1 MQVFFFISEFYK
13 IGNFARMIYHQG
25 MIKSFVKYLIIFVC
39 LCLQV
44 AYASPIKVNDVV
56 FDSSDS
62 VVFISTSNTSENTV
76 KIKKGYLQN
85 PDRMFFDIENAIL
98 TRKQGS
104 FDFTYGKLEN
114 LKISQFS
121 TNPYTVRVVM
131 TCSSKLKPEDV
142 KIMTV
147 GGSIIVKLQNIKHSQ
162 DFMTPVYRE
171 VRSDS
176 YDYFEKVKVN
186 ESIVVAQPQPAQIAN
201 QGEDGTVAPKSEP
214 VRINQ
219 PLYESKLR
227 SRYFISN
234 VYAKNNALLLA
245 GTGIYNFE
253 KPFYLS
259 PAQGSTY
266 QRVVFDIPNAVL
278 ATKLRNKVFQL
289 SPNESVKIGQ
299 FEPTKVRLVITSPNP
314 EKYLAICGNDLQ
326 NILLAREDKIG
337 GLHLFPNTS
346 SLVAASLDA
355 KKENQK
361 EVDKFTLSFSSPI
374 VYSIKRHGNSV
385 DLTLY
390 NVNVD
395 NVPALAKKFQT
406 GHIEN
411 VSVKKISAIGVK
423 VTIPLNPKSTL
434 DCLENLNATKL
445 VFTVKSPQQAVV
457 ASQPKTKMDT
467 RVVTQTKNDFHGRVI
482 VLDPGH
488 GGYDPGAMR
497 NNVMEKNIT
506 MNIAKKIERNLKAQG
521 ATVVMTRTD
530 DKFVS
535 LEDRVV
541 ISNNKKPDIFVSVHI
556 NSSENASAHG
566 IETHYFKDDS
576 LELAKS
582 IHQAMTTEIEETNRG
597 ILKSRFYV
605 IRHTNQPSVLLELGF
620 ISNDDER
627 NLLLLPEQQEKFAKA
642 IADGINNYFEKKKNT
657 GTK

>member
-1 MQVFFFISEFYK
+1 
-13 IGNFARMIYHQG
+13 
-25 MIKSFVKYLIIFVC
+25 MIKTLMKFILIIVC
-39 LCLQV
+39 LCLQTV
-44 AYASPIKVNDVV
+44 YASVIKVNDVV

-62 VVFISTSNTSENTV
+62 VIFISTSNTSENSV
-76 KIKKGYLQN
+76 KIKKGFLQN
-85 PDRMFFDIENAIL
+85 PDRMFFDIENAVL
-98 TRKQGS
+98 TRQQGS
-104 FDFTYGKLEN
+104 FDFTYGKLSN

-131 TCSSKLKPEDV
+131 TYTSKLKPEDV

-147 GGSIIVKLQNIKHSQ
+147 GGSIIVKLQNFKHSQ

-186 ESIVVAQPQPAQIAN
+186 ESVVVRQPVTSTAEN
-201 QGEDGTVAPKSEP
+201 GENAVPKVEP

-227 SRYFISN
+227 SRYFISD
-234 VYAKNNALLLA
+234 VYSKNGALLLA

-259 PAQGSTY
+259 PAAGSTY
-266 QRVVFDIPNAVL
+266 QRVVFDIPNTVL
-278 ATKLRNKVFQL
+278 ATKLRNKVFWL
-289 SPNESVKIGQ
+289 GPNESVKIGQ

-326 NILLAREDKIG
+326 NVLIAREDRLG
-337 GLHLFPNTS
+337 GLRLFPNTS
-346 SLVAASLDA
+346 SLVSASLDV

-361 EVDKFTLSFSSPI
+361 DVDRFTLSFSSPI

-385 DLTLY
+385 DLNLY

-395 NVPALAKKFQT
+395 NVPALEKKFQA

-411 VSVKKISAIGVK
+411 VVVRKISAIGVK
-423 VTIPLNPKSTL
+423 VTIPLNQKSTL

-457 ASQPKTKMDT
+457 SSQPKTKT
-467 RVVTQTKNDFHGRVI
+467 EGRVVAKTKNDFHGRVI

-506 MNIAKKIERNLKAQG
+506 MSIAKLIERNLKAQG
-521 ATVVMTRTD
+521 ATVIMTRTD

-535 LEDRVV
+535 LEDRV
-541 ISNNKKPDIFVSVHI
+541 ILSNNKKPDIFVSVHI
-556 NSSENASAHG
+556 NSSENATAHG

-627 NLLLLPEQQEKFAKA
+627 NLLLLPQQQEKFAKA
-642 IADGINNYFEKKKNT
+642 IADGINNYFENKKKT

>member
-1 MQVFFFISEFYK
+1 
-13 IGNFARMIYHQG
+13 
-25 MIKSFVKYLIIFVC
+25 MIKTLMKFILIIVC
-39 LCLQV
+39 LCLQTV
-44 AYASPIKVNDVV
+44 YASVIKVNDVV

-62 VVFISTSNTSENTV
+62 VIFISTSNTSENSV
-76 KIKKGYLQN
+76 KIRKGFLQN
-85 PDRMFFDIENAIL
+85 PDRMFFDIENAVL
-98 TRKQGS
+98 TRQQGS
-104 FDFTYGKLEN
+104 FDFTYGKLSN

-131 TCSSKLKPEDV
+131 TYTSKLKPEDV

-147 GGSIIVKLQNIKHSQ
+147 GGSIIVKLQNFKHSQ

-186 ESIVVAQPQPAQIAN
+186 ESIVVKQPAAPTTTEN
-201 QGEDGTVAPKSEP
+201 GETVAPKSEP

-234 VYAKNNALLLA
+234 VYSKNGALLLA

-259 PAQGSTY
+259 PAAGSTY

-278 ATKLRNKVFQL
+278 AAKLRNKVFQL

-326 NILLAREDKIG
+326 NVLIAREDKLG
-337 GLHLFPNTS
+337 GLHLFPNAS
-346 SLVAASLDA
+346 SLVSASLVA

-361 EVDKFTLSFSSPI
+361 DVDRFTLSFSDPI
-374 VYSIKRHGNSV
+374 VYSIKRHSSSV
-385 DLTLY
+385 DLILY

-395 NVPALAKKFQT
+395 NVPALAKKFQA
-406 GHIEN
+406 GHIEG
-411 VSVKKISAIGVK
+411 VVVKKISAIGVK
-423 VTIPLNPKSTL
+423 VTIPLNQKSTL
-434 DCLENLNATKL
+434 DCMENLNATKL
-445 VFTVKSPQQAVV
+445 VFTVKSPQQQTVVV
-457 ASQPKTKMDT
+457 A
-467 RVVTQTKNDFHGRVI
+467 QTKNDFHGRVI

-506 MNIAKKIERNLKAQG
+506 MSIAKLIERNLKAQG
-521 ATVVMTRTD
+521 ATVIMTRTD

-582 IHQAMTTEIEETNRG
+582 IHKSMATEIEETDRG

-627 NLLLLPEQQEKFAKA
+627 NLLLLPQQQEKFAKA
-642 IADGINNYFEKKKNT
+642 IADGINNYFENKKKT

>member
-1 MQVFFFISEFYK
+1 
-13 IGNFARMIYHQG
+13 MIYHQC
-25 MIKSFVKYLIIFVC
+25 MIKTLMKFILIIVC
-39 LCLQV
+39 LCLQTV
-44 AYASPIKVNDVV
+44 YASVIKVNDVV

-62 VVFISTSNTSENTV
+62 VIFISTSNTSENSV
-76 KIKKGYLQN
+76 KIRKGFLQN
-85 PDRMFFDIENAIL
+85 PDRMFFDIENAVL
-98 TRKQGS
+98 TRQQGS
-104 FDFTYGKLEN
+104 FDFTYGKLSN

-131 TCSSKLKPEDV
+131 TYTSKLKPEDV

-147 GGSIIVKLQNIKHSQ
+147 GGSIIVKLQNFKHSQ

-186 ESIVVAQPQPAQIAN
+186 ESIVVKQPAAPTTTEN
-201 QGEDGTVAPKSEP
+201 GETVAPKSEP

-234 VYAKNNALLLA
+234 VYSKNGALLLA

-259 PAQGSTY
+259 PAAGSTY

-278 ATKLRNKVFQL
+278 AAKLRNKVFQL

-326 NILLAREDKIG
+326 NVLIAREDKLG
-337 GLHLFPNTS
+337 GLHLFPNAS
-346 SLVAASLDA
+346 SLVSASLVA

-361 EVDKFTLSFSSPI
+361 DVDRFTLSFSDPI
-374 VYSIKRHGNSV
+374 VYSIKRHSSSV
-385 DLTLY
+385 DLILY

-395 NVPALAKKFQT
+395 NVPALAKKFQA
-406 GHIEN
+406 GHIEG
-411 VSVKKISAIGVK
+411 VVVKKISAIGVK
-423 VTIPLNPKSTL
+423 VTIPLNQKSTL
-434 DCLENLNATKL
+434 DCMENLNATKL
-445 VFTVKSPQQAVV
+445 VFTVKSPQQQTVVV
-457 ASQPKTKMDT
+457 A
-467 RVVTQTKNDFHGRVI
+467 QTKNDFHGRVI

-506 MNIAKKIERNLKAQG
+506 MSIAKLIERNLKAQG
-521 ATVVMTRTD
+521 ATVIMTRTD

-582 IHQAMTTEIEETNRG
+582 IHKSMATEIEETDRG

-627 NLLLLPEQQEKFAKA
+627 NLLLLPQQQEKFAKA
-642 IADGINNYFEKKKNT
+642 IADGINNYFENKKKT

>member
-1 MQVFFFISEFYK
+1 
-13 IGNFARMIYHQG
+13 MIYHQC
-25 MIKSFVKYLIIFVC
+25 MIKTLMKFILIIVC
-39 LCLQV
+39 LCLQTV
-44 AYASPIKVNDVV
+44 YASVIKVNDVV

-62 VVFISTSNTSENTV
+62 VIFISTSNTSANSV
-76 KIKKGYLQN
+76 KIRKGFLQN
-85 PDRMFFDIENAIL
+85 PDRMFFDIENAVL
-98 TRKQGS
+98 TRQQGS
-104 FDFTYGKLEN
+104 FDFTYGKLSN

-131 TCSSKLKPEDV
+131 TYTSKLKPEDV

-147 GGSIIVKLQNIKHSQ
+147 GGSIIVKLQNFKHSQ

-186 ESIVVAQPQPAQIAN
+186 ESIVVKQPAAPKTTEN
-201 QGEDGTVAPKSEP
+201 GETVAPKSEP

-234 VYAKNNALLLA
+234 VYSKNGALLLA

-259 PAQGSTY
+259 PAAGSTY

-278 ATKLRNKVFQL
+278 AAKLRNKVFQL

-326 NILLAREDKIG
+326 NVLIAREDKLG

-346 SLVAASLDA
+346 SLVSASLVA

-361 EVDKFTLSFSSPI
+361 DVDRFTLSFSDPI
-374 VYSIKRHGNSV
+374 VYSIKRHSSSV
-385 DLTLY
+385 DLILY

-395 NVPALAKKFQT
+395 NVPALAKKFQV
-406 GHIEN
+406 GHIES
-411 VSVKKISAIGVK
+411 VVVKKISAIGVK
-423 VTIPLNPKSTL
+423 VTIPLNQKSKL
-434 DCLENLNATKL
+434 DCMENLNATKL
-445 VFTVKSPQQAVV
+445 VFTVKSPQQQTVVV
-457 ASQPKTKMDT
+457 A
-467 RVVTQTKNDFHGRVI
+467 QTKNDFHGRVI

-506 MNIAKKIERNLKAQG
+506 MSIAKLIARNLKAQG
-521 ATVVMTRTD
+521 ATVIMTRTD

-582 IHQAMTTEIEETNRG
+582 IHKSMATEIEETDRG

-627 NLLLLPEQQEKFAKA
+627 NLLLLPQQQEKFAKA
-642 IADGINNYFEKKKNT
+642 IVDGISNYFENKKKT

>member
-1 MQVFFFISEFYK
+1 
-13 IGNFARMIYHQG
+13 
-25 MIKSFVKYLIIFVC
+25 MIKTLMKFILIIVC
-39 LCLQV
+39 LCLQTV
-44 AYASPIKVNDVV
+44 YASVIKVNDVV

-62 VVFISTSNTSENTV
+62 VIFISTSNTSENSV
-76 KIKKGYLQN
+76 KIKKGFLQN
-85 PDRMFFDIENAIL
+85 PDRMFFDIENAVL
-98 TRKQGS
+98 TRQQGS
-104 FDFTYGKLEN
+104 FDFTYGKLSN

-131 TCSSKLKPEDV
+131 TYTSKLKPEDV

-147 GGSIIVKLQNIKHSQ
+147 GGSIIVKLQNFKHSQ

-186 ESIVVAQPQPAQIAN
+186 ESVVVRQPVTSTAEN
-201 QGEDGTVAPKSEP
+201 GENAVPKVEP

-227 SRYFISN
+227 SRYFISD
-234 VYAKNNALLLA
+234 VYSKNGALLLA

-259 PAQGSTY
+259 PAAGSTY
-266 QRVVFDIPNAVL
+266 QRVVFDIPNTVL
-278 ATKLRNKVFQL
+278 ATKLRNKVFWL
-289 SPNESVKIGQ
+289 GPNESVKIGQ

-326 NILLAREDKIG
+326 NVLIAREDRLG
-337 GLHLFPNTS
+337 GLRLFPNTS
-346 SLVAASLDA
+346 SLVSASLDV

-361 EVDKFTLSFSSPI
+361 DVDKFTLSFSSPI
-374 VYSIKRHGNSV
+374 VYSIKRHGSSV
-385 DLTLY
+385 DLNLY

-395 NVPALAKKFQT
+395 NVPALEKKFQA

-411 VSVKKISAIGVK
+411 VVVRKISAIGVK
-423 VTIPLNPKSTL
+423 VTIPLNQKSTL

-457 ASQPKTKMDT
+457 SSQPKTKT
-467 RVVTQTKNDFHGRVI
+467 EGRVVAQTKNDFHGRVI

-506 MNIAKKIERNLKAQG
+506 MSIAKLIEKNLKAQG
-521 ATVVMTRTD
+521 ATVIMTRTD

-535 LEDRVV
+535 LEDRV
-541 ISNNKKPDIFVSVHI
+541 ILSNNKKPDIFVSVHI
-556 NSSENASAHG
+556 NSSENATAHG

-627 NLLLLPEQQEKFAKA
+627 NLLLLPQQQEKFAKA
-642 IADGINNYFEKKKNT
+642 IADGINNYFENKKKT

>member
-13 IGNFARMIYHQG
+13 IGNFARMIYHQS

-62 VVFISTSNTSENTV
+62 VVFISTSNTSENTI

-85 PDRMFFDIENAIL
+85 PDRMFFDIENAVL

-201 QGEDGTVAPKSEP
+201 QGEHGTVAPKSEP

-234 VYAKNNALLLA
+234 VYAKNGALLLA

-259 PAQGSTY
+259 PAEGSTY

-289 SPNESVKIGQ
+289 SPNENVKIGQ

-337 GLHLFPNTS
+337 GFHLFPNTS
-346 SLVAASLDA
+346 SLVAASLSA
-355 KKENQK
+355 KKESQK
-361 EVDKFTLSFSSPI
+361 DVDKFSLSFSDPI
-374 VYSIKRHGNSV
+374 VYSIKRRNGSV
-385 DLTLY
+385 DLILY

-395 NVPALAKKFQT
+395 NVPALEKKFQT
-406 GHIEN
+406 GHIQN

-423 VTIPLNPKSTL
+423 VNIPLKQKSTL

-445 VFTVKSPQQAVV
+445 VFTVKSPQQ
-457 ASQPKTKMDT
+457 
-467 RVVTQTKNDFHGRVI
+467 VVTVAQTKNDFHGRVV

-497 NNVMEKNIT
+497 NNVMEKNMTIS
-506 MNIAKKIERNLKAQG
+506 IAKKIERNLKAQG
-521 ATVVMTRTD
+521 ATVIMTRTD

-576 LELAKS
+576 LDLAKS
-582 IHQAMTTEIEETNRG
+582 IHEAMTSEIAETNRG

-642 IADGINNYFEKKKNT
+642 IADGINKYFEKKKKT